1 MLAGRRCLVVGSAL
15 LKRPLSVDNGEV
27 VVAVNGGISSIPGVV
42 DVWLLNSRRQP
53 YESWGPERVALN
65 ERMVRQGAGRTV
77 RTVAWVTVDDE
88 PEDVMVARVRA
99 QGTVYAQGCV
109 IARTA
114 RERIE
119 TVSGARTPAMRKHA
133 LSAGMFAVAL
143 CFWSGA
149 AAVRMV
155 GFSWRAGYAYLPGV
169 ELPAAT
175 RGHIEGDRLA
185 LEQLLA
191 RYGDRLEQ
199 TLNEPRVVGTRA
211 TQEGVMAT
219 NQPTSGASQAQ
230 RGAGASASTPQVRD
244 TREERAAYRPAAPP
258 AAPRPKQ
265 IKVRATKLG
274 YYGELRRRPGDVFV
288 LTDENH
294 FSERWMERVDASTPE
309 RTTSPSE
316 ALRREHANITTGRT
330 PTLQK
335 NGADLEPNEDAGPG
349 PGGAKEDEVL

>member
-1 MLAGRRCLVVGSAL
+1 MVEEIRARLAGRRCLVVGSA
-15 LKRPLSVDNGEV
+15 PLDGPIVPGDDECI
-27 VVAVNGGISSIPGVV
+27 VAVNGGMSSVPGVI
-42 DVWLLNSRRQP
+42 DLWLLNSRRKP

-65 ERMVRQGAGRTV
+65 EHMVCQGAGRTV

-88 PEDVMVARVRA
+88 PEDAMVARLRA
-99 QGTVYAQGCV
+99 QRTEYAQGCV
-109 IARTA
+109 IARTT

-169 ELPAAT
+169 ELAAVT

-199 TLNEPRVVGTRA
+199 TLTPGVVGTPA
-211 TQEGVMAT
+211 GEEAGMAT
-219 NQPTSGASQAQ
+219 NQPTSGAGQA
-230 RGAGASASTPQVRD
+230 SQVREP
-244 TREERAAYRPAAPP
+244 REPRAAYRPAAPAPAP
-258 AAPRPKQ
+258 AAPRPTR

-274 YYGELRRRPGDVFV
+274 YYGERRRRPGDVFV
-288 LTDENH
+288 IDTEQH
-294 FSERWMERVDASTPE
+294 FSKRWMETVDPSTPE
-309 RTTSPSE
+309 RSTSPSE
-316 ALRREHANITTGRT
+316 ALRREHANLTTGRT

-335 NGADLEPNEDAGPG
+335 NAADLEPDEEDGGAG
-349 PGGAKEDEVL
+349 GGAKGDDVL